1 MLGPCGAARQIF
13 SISLLALVTILPSNA
28 QSNRALLLAGDG
40 TWHLHS
46 RVPLGTDTL
55 ILQPSHR
62 KIQMMASAESPA
74 FAGWTLQV
82 QNKTPVLLDR
92 SGQRVKALPQSIT
105 FRITVSTRDRLETAE
120 AMPVSCTQSVDDFL
134 LNMRFTAQVFRGMEM
149 HTVNPTRQWMIGV
162 PADESADERIYRASF
177 DLGEVRPDDRIVL
190 LVTDASGAR
199 LSKFHLEFL

>member
-1 MLGPCGAARQIF
+1 MLGSCVAVRQIC
-13 SISLLALVTILPSNA
+13 SISLLALVTILPGSA
-28 QSNRALLLAGDG
+28 QSNRTLLLADG

-62 KIQMMASAESPA
+62 KIQMMASAESPE

-92 SGQRVKALPQSIT
+92 SGQRVKVLPRSIT

-120 AMPVSCTQSVDDFL
+120 AMPVSCTQSVDEFL
-134 LNMRFTAQVFRGMEM
+134 LNMRFTAQIFRGMEM
-149 HTVNPTRQWMIGV
+149 RQVNPTRQWMIGV

-177 DLGEVRPDDRIVL
+177 DLGDIRPDDRIVL